1 MDEMMDRYVS
11 RWYRVG
17 AQFARGGDE
26 KMKRLLEREGFYTP
40 PETSIDYSFLTSPP
54 LR

>member
-1 MDEMMDRYVS
+1 MS
-11 RWYRVG
+11 RVG

-26 KMKRLLEREGFYTP
+26 KMKRLLEREAFYTP

-54 LR
+54 LCWFTSVTETH